1 MAALTWREVSN
12 PNFGSS
18 NALLRTGAELQQNA
32 LSGLGDAIASARKQ
46 QAAGIDSAVLAR
58 ALQVNDP
65 AAYQQNLSSGS
76 FLAGVDPS
84 QVSPDTIAAL
94 GSRSTALLGQAN
106 TRQNMADAAYKQTRT
121 ASQDMIQDAARPQQ
135 AARLGLT
142 GPLAQLPVEEQR
154 QVLAQEGNILSTDL
168 NNVNRGFQNRTQ
180 LRDDNA
186 NEVGL
191 NTATNIMRRSA
202 SPSDAL
208 AELEQMNDLTPREFA
223 VANERLAK
231 TFGNLYAPPE
241 QGGAGVKPGTQAG
254 SPYDTTFKFAPTDQP
269 ISSMPVGQ
277 VLDVQENSK
286 ATQGHSPMGAFQ
298 INKATLEDYGPKVLG
313 ENWKQQDFSAEAQEK
328 LAKAI
333 FEDRKG
339 GDLSKTW
346 AALPNNSPGAYKN
359 FSWDDMRQIISQGEV
374 GQKLPSDKAS
384 LNLLTQMSQEELK
397 RRQSQNLS
405 VGVTADIEKNLTD
418 TRASGEIAQ
427 EIVKTQLPGAS
438 PDKVLG
444 LVNKITRDNPGLS
457 PADAGSIITRS
468 ARDSNSFF
476 YDGTDNLGG
485 EVGVDEDALK
495 QNILDYKTG
504 QADRSSSANTMTRNQ
519 AAALDASKQNYDTA
533 AQNLLALQQRQRI
546 QPGISTDRAQ
556 AAFDK
561 AEAALK
567 RALSKQRQEPN
578 ARPVR

>member
-12 PNFGSS
+12 PNFGGVSSALQTGAALQS
-18 NALLRTGAELQQNA
+18 NAF
-32 LSGLGDAIASARKQ
+32 SSLGDAIQKAQQEQLKQ
-46 QAAGIDSAVLAR
+46 QRASVDSSVLAR

-65 AAYQQNLSSGS
+65 TAYQNNLSSGA

-84 QVSPDTIAAL
+84 MVSPDTL
-94 GSRSTALLGQAN
+94 GSLASRASDLQSLSTN
-106 TRQNMADAAYKQTRT
+106 RYKQDRT
-121 ASQDMIQDAARPQQ
+121 QSQDMIQDAARPQQ

-168 NNVNRGFQNRTQ
+168 NNVNRAFQNRTQ
-180 LRDDNA
+180 SRDDNA

-231 TFGNLYAPPE
+231 TFGNLYAPPA

-313 ENWKQQDFSAEAQEK
+313 ENWKQQDFSPEAQEK

-346 AALPNNSPGAYKN
+346 AALPNSSPGAYKN

-418 TRASGEIAQ
+418 TRASGEVAQ
-427 EIVKTQLPGAS
+427 DITKNQLPGA
-438 PDKVLG
+438 DTAEVLG
-444 LVNKITRDNPGLS
+444 LVNKIQRDNPGLS
-457 PADAGSIITRS
+457 AADAGSIITRS
-468 ARDSNSFF
+468 ARDSSWYTGGTTSF
-476 YDGTDNLGG
+476 GG
-485 EVGVDEDALK
+485 GVGIDDAALER
-495 QNILDYKTG
+495 NILDYKTG

-519 AAALDASKQNYDTA
+519 AAALEGAKEKYDNA
-533 AQNLLALQQRQRI
+533 AQNLQALQARQQI

>member
-12 PNFGSS
+12 PNFGGVSSALQTGAALQS
-18 NALLRTGAELQQNA
+18 NAF
-32 LSGLGDAIASARKQ
+32 SSLGDAIQKAQLQQQKQ
-46 QAAGIDSAVLAR
+46 AQATANSAVLAR
-58 ALQVNDP
+58 SLQEIDP
-65 AAYQQNLSSGS
+65 AAYQQKLASGS
-76 FLAGVDPS
+76 FFAGVDPS
-84 QVSPDTIAAL
+84 TVSPDTF
-94 GSRSTALLGQAN
+94 GSLASRASDLQSLATNQ
-106 TRQNMADAAYKQTRT
+106 YKQDRT
-121 ASQDMIQDAARPQQ
+121 QSLDQIQDAARPQQ

-180 LRDDNA
+180 LRDDTANQNA
-186 NEVGL
+186 L
-191 NTATNIMRRSA
+191 DATMRAQRASTSA
-202 SPSDAL
+202 GDAL
-208 AELEQMNDLTPREFA
+208 AYVESIAEGLTPQEYA
-223 VANERLAK
+223 TTVSNLGK
-231 TFGNLYAPPE
+231 TFGNLYAPPA

-254 SPYDTTFKFAPTDQP
+254 SPYDTTFKFQGTDTP

-313 ENWKQQDFSAEAQEK
+313 ENWKQQDFSPEAQEK

-418 TRASGEIAQ
+418 TRASGEVAQ
-427 EIVKTQLPGAS
+427 DITKNQLPGA
-438 PDKVLG
+438 DTAEVLG
-444 LVNKITRDNPGLS
+444 LVNKIQRDNPGLS
-457 PADAGSIITRS
+457 AADAGSIITRS
-468 ARDSNSFF
+468 ARDSSWYTGGTTSF
-476 YDGTDNLGG
+476 GG
-485 EVGVDEDALK
+485 GVGIDDAALER
-495 QNILDYKTG
+495 NILDYKTG

-519 AAALDASKQNYDTA
+519 AAALEGAKEKYDNA
-533 AQNLLALQQRQRI
+533 AQNLQALQARQQI